1 VSKIKKILIL
11 VGAGLVINFII
22 QNSYPVSLQF
32 LFWRISM
39 PGILFYPILLSIG
52 FACGWMTRWLWAKK
66 KTL

>member
-1 VSKIKKILIL
+1 ML
-11 VGAGLVINFII
+11 VAVGLVINFII

-52 FACGWMTRWLWAKK
+52 FAIGWISRWLWAKK
-66 KTL
+66 KQ